1 LSTHTG
7 TLLDRRAAY
16 PAADRVHRLVAGG
29 SELGVQLSRALDMP
43 LRAYLRALVP
53 APQSQPNAHR
63 LRLARAVETYLRAH
77 GDPDVDA
84 TCDHLL
90 RVPVIQ
96 QADHSNLL
104 LDAETFLHNYLFYV
118 ASREA
123 GARVAL
129 VNQCSIVSCLARRT
143 PVLGPTFLRSRGGL
157 FSVYPFS
164 KTQLKNSSFCGLP
177 GPLEMAFEPLEG
189 TRHDVASDPV
199 LGPLTGLKAP
209 DAPTAYRMANDEI
222 WASLDVDHDVRRV
235 QIDEAV
241 VSECVALHVEDPA
254 SPVFALL
261 FDPAVRDAFLRAKR
275 RLVADPSNLTVNN
288 ASPDFLWLRKGSRLH
303 QVVLTGSGAGA
314 QWTVETNGAPL
325 PVPMEPAAVAAA
337 LRAGVLYA
345 DRILAYFVRCL
356 LPGVVAVGGTSQQ
369 DYVALYRRMFVAA
382 DAEAPFL
389 DRSDLDHIRQPGHS
403 VAGGRPLLEPYG
415 ESLEL
420 IRHLGPQTRLAD
432 LDEAYLDRPVGE
444 TIGELRCVR
453 HLERAIDR

>member
-1 LSTHTG
+1 LSTQTG
-7 TLLDRRAAY
+7 TLLDRPAY

-29 SELGVQLSRALDMP
+29 SELGVQLARALDLP
-43 LRAYLRALVP
+43 LRDYLRALVP
-53 APQSQPNAHR
+53 TPQSQPNAHR
-63 LRLARAVETYLRAH
+63 LRLAQAVETYLRGH

-90 RVPVIQ
+90 RVPIIQ
-96 QADHSNLL
+96 QADHANLV
-104 LDAETFLHNYLFYV
+104 LDAETFLHNYLFHV

-123 GARVAL
+123 GAQVAL
-129 VNQCSIVSCLARRT
+129 VNQCSTVSCLARRA

-157 FSVYPFS
+157 FGVYPLS
-164 KTQLKNSSFCGLP
+164 KTTLKNSSFCGLP
-177 GPLEMAFEPLEG
+177 GPLEMTFDPLEG
-189 TRHDVASDPV
+189 TRHDLAADPV
-199 LGPLTGLKAP
+199 LGPLTGLRAP
-209 DAPTAYRMANDEI
+209 DAPTAYRLANDLI
-222 WASLDVDHDVRRV
+222 WRDLDLDHGVRRV

-275 RLVADPSNLTVNN
+275 RLVADPGNLAVNN

-303 QVVLTGSGAGA
+303 QVVLTGSGAEA

-345 DRILAYFVRCL
+345 DRILAYLVRCL

-382 DAEAPFL
+382 HAEAPYL
-389 DRSDLDHIRQPGHS
+389 DRADLERIQQPGLS

-415 ESLEL
+415 DALDL
-420 IRHLGPQTRLAD
+420 IRHLGPKTRLAD